1 MWLLLIVVFVAVL
14 IGWASEPEGSSRKFE
29 PNLIFKLLFWTVVL
43 GVLALTVGVA
53 VSVW

>member
-14 IGWASEPEGSSRKFE
+14 IGWASEPKGSSRKFE
-29 PNLIFKLLFWTVVL
+29 PNWVFNILFWAVIALVV
-43 GVLALTVGVA
+43 AITVGLA